1 MGPWEQSEKRPCD
14 VAPGPMNEDSI
25 HPEMIKKNKN
35 KKADYL
41 PESRNT
47 FISPVTLISVF

>member
-25 HPEMIKKNKN
+25 HPEMIKTKT
-35 KKADYL
+35 KKQIISQS
-41 PESRNT
+41 PE
-47 FISPVTLISVF
+47 IPL